1 MKTIEE
7 RAREYA
13 KPIDISDELLVRKEA
28 VFLIE
33 KRAFVAGAKSE
44 HEELTRWHGPKEK
57 PQEGAELLLKILMPV
72 DEGDIKTYAVGDYIR
87 NEFIM
92 PNTYAGAKVLG
103 WREIHE

>member
-1 MKTIEE
+1 MQIKQTMKTIDE

-13 KPIDISDELLVRKEA
+13 KSQGGVGDITDPIYKAYMQGCADN
-28 VFLIE
+28 F
-33 KRAFVAGAKSE
+33 RA
-44 HEELTRWHGPKEK
+44 LTEWHDPKEK

-72 DEGDIKTYAVGDYIR
+72 DEGDIRTYAVGDYIR

-103 WREIHE
+103 WRKIHE

>member
-1 MKTIEE
+1 MKTIKE
-7 RAREYA
+7 RAVEYA
-13 KPIDISDELLVRKEA
+13 NATFESGVNSPFKD
-28 VFLIE
+28 
-33 KRAFVAGAKSE
+33 FVAGAKSE
-44 HEELTRWHGPKEK
+44 HALLTEWHDPKEK

-72 DEGDIKTYAVGDYIR
+72 DEGDIRTYAVGDYIR